1 MGHVVY
7 CNCKKEEKES
17 WCYMQDNIKKAC
29 NHRLD
34 ASLLEIIISKSNQ
47 KELIRKITIRP
58 ILLKEG
64 LLFQAS
70 QYKGKQIVH
79 KNYKKDQMLEQI
91 EKWVDA
97 TELSYP
103 NLKFQQIEI
112 KTIEDTTTILISKK
126 GKATIK
132 VKKEK
137 QDTKETLQ
145 ESYIPLLSHNRTKKY
160 ILKEYVP
167 IPFLIDLGVMTEE
180 GKIISS
186 KYDKFRQINRYLEFI
201 EDILPN
207 LPKEKELVILDFGC
221 GKSYLT
227 FAMYYY
233 LKELKGY
240 TIKVIGLDLKEDVIE
255 QCNQLSRKYK
265 FDHLTFIHGDIA
277 SFEGVDSVDMVV
289 SLHAC
294 DTATDYA
301 LFKAITWNAKVI
313 LSVPCCQH
321 EMNEQIS
328 CKPLEAILQYGLIK
342 ERISALFTDTLR
354 ANLLEL
360 QGYKTQII
368 EFIDMEHTPK
378 NILIRAIKTNR
389 NTTTWK
395 QYKELESYL
404 GVQLTL
410 GKLLEAKNQEIKK

>member
-145 ESYIPLLSHNRTKKY
+145 ESYVPLLSHNRTKKY

-328 CKPLEAILQYGLIK
+328 CEPLEAILQYGLIK